1 TAPGSCVSCRWLMR
15 GGARVSSGRR
25 VAACFSSSASRQA
38 RCSVERR
45 SSTTSGPTWH
55 GPRNAWHLRSR
66 ERASRAYL
74 YLRAARESVGGRGRR
89 GRHPRLD
96 GRPRR
101 RRPAPR
107 PRPPP
112 RAFGGG
118 DVGRPC
124 VGWNYSEHF
133 EEGKQARGQSG
144 PQLAPQ
150 EIPQFPSLF
159 TKNPATVVGPD
170 APVIF
175 PTPHSEQLDWEA
187 ELAVVIGKGGRDI
200 AEAAAMSHVFGY
212 TCANDVSVRDVQR
225 RHGGQWFKG
234 KNFDTHLPMGPWV
247 VTADDP
253 DPNDLAIRSRV
264 NGVTKQDSR
273 TKFMVFKI
281 PRLVAEISAGGTL
294 WLVEMRTTGTPAGVG
309 FARTPPEFLRPGDV
323 VEVEIEGIGVLRN
336 TIKGGP

>member
-1 TAPGSCVSCRWLMR
+1 MRICTFEQRGNPSAGVVAADGTIVSTVDLLGGATDEDDVLDLLLSGEELWAELRTAAGRAR
-15 GGARVSSGRR
+15 GGIPLE
-25 VAACFSSSASRQA
+25 SAKL
-38 RCSVERR
+38 
-45 SSTTSGPTWH
+45 H
-55 GPRNAWHLRSR
+55 
-66 ERASRAYL
+66 
-74 YLRAARESVGGRGRR
+74 
-89 GRHPRLD
+89 
-96 GRPRR
+96 
-101 RRPAPR
+101 API
-107 PRPPP
+107 PRPP
-112 RAFGGG
+112 RNVF
-118 DVGRPC
+118 C

-170 APVIF
+170 APIIF
-175 PTPHSEQLDWEA
+175 PAPHSEQLDWEA

-234 KNFDTHLPMGPWV
+234 KNFDTHLPMGPWI
-247 VTADDP
+247 VTADDL
-253 DPNDLAIRSRV
+253 DPSDLAIRSRV
-264 NGVTKQDSR
+264 NGVGKQDSR

-281 PRLVAEISAGGTL
+281 PRLIAEISAGCEL
-294 WLVEMRTTGTPAGVG
+294 WPGDMIITGTPAGVG
-309 FARTPPEFLRPGDV
+309 FARTPPEYLKVGDV

-336 TIKGGP
+336 PIRGRT

>member
-1 TAPGSCVSCRWLMR
+1 MRICTFEQRGNLSAGVVAADGTIVSTVDLVGGATDEDDVLDLLMSGEELWAELRSAAGRAR
-15 GGARVSSGRR
+15 GGIPLKNAKLH
-25 VAACFSSSASRQA
+25 A
-38 RCSVERR
+38 
-45 SSTTSGPTWH
+45 PIPH
-55 GPRNAWHLRSR
+55 PPRN
-66 ERASRAYL
+66 
-74 YLRAARESVGGRGRR
+74 V
-89 GRHPRLD
+89 
-96 GRPRR
+96 
-101 RRPAPR
+101 
-107 PRPPP
+107 
-112 RAFGGG
+112 F
-118 DVGRPC
+118 C

-234 KNFDTHLPMGPWV
+234 KNFDTHLPMGPWI
-247 VTADDP
+247 VTADDL
-253 DPNDLAIRSRV
+253 DPSDLAIRSRV
-264 NGVTKQDSR
+264 NGVGKQDSR

-281 PRLVAEISAGGTL
+281 PRLIVEISAGCEL
-294 WLVEMRTTGTPAGVG
+294 WPGDMIITGTPAGVG
-309 FARTPPEFLRPGDV
+309 FARTPPEYLKVGDV

-336 TIKGGP
+336 PIQGRT

>member
-1 TAPGSCVSCRWLMR
+1 VRICTFEQRGNLSAGVVAADGTIVSTVDILGGASDEDDVLDLLMSGEELWAELRSAAGRAR
-15 GGARVSSGRR
+15 GGIPLA
-25 VAACFSSSASRQA
+25 SAKL
-38 RCSVERR
+38 
-45 SSTTSGPTWH
+45 H
-55 GPRNAWHLRSR
+55 
-66 ERASRAYL
+66 
-74 YLRAARESVGGRGRR
+74 
-89 GRHPRLD
+89 
-96 GRPRR
+96 
-101 RRPAPR
+101 API
-107 PRPPP
+107 PRPP
-112 RAFGGG
+112 RNVF
-118 DVGRPC
+118 C

-159 TKNPATVVGPD
+159 TKNPATVIGPD

-175 PTPHSEQLDWEA
+175 PAPHSEQLDWEA

-234 KNFDTHLPMGPWV
+234 KNFDTHLPMGPWI
-247 VTADDP
+247 VTADDL
-253 DPNDLAIRSRV
+253 DPSDLAIRSRV
-264 NGVTKQDSR
+264 NGVGKQDSR

-281 PRLVAEISAGGTL
+281 PRLIAEISAGCDL
-294 WLVEMRTTGTPAGVG
+294 WPGDMIITGTPAGVG
-309 FARTPPEFLRPGDV
+309 FARTPPEYLKVGDV

-336 TIKGGP
+336 PIKGRT